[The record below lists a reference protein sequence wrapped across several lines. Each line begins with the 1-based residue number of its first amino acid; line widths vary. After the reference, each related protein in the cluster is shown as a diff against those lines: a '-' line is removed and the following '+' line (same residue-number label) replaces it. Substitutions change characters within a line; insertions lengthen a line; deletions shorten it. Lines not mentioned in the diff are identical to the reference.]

1 MKNMSIGRL
10 FMWILLGIILF
21 LTLFPFWWVLR
32 TALTTQ
38 SQIFQDT
45 TSLLPIG
52 FTWFNFERVLGFV
65 STTEAM
71 EQGGS
76 GQSLEFGKFLWNSI
90 QFSTIITVFQVFFS
104 TMAAYAFARLR
115 FPFRDLLFTI
125 YISALMIPG
134 IVLLIPNFVL
144 ITQIGKG
151 CGDWIGSYMPFLAT
165 ESFNICDYVGTGTM
179 SGLVAPYFFMTPFAV
194 FFLRQFFLGINRELE
209 EAARIDGAGYW
220 RTFWS
225 IALPISRPPVITLG
239 IITFIQ
245 AWNEYLWPSVVGR
258 DPEVRVLTVAL
269 NVFREQQPSGV
280 PDWTGL
286 MAGTFLA
293 IIPVLVIYMLVGR
306 QVINS
311 IQFTG
316 FK

>member
-10 FMWILLGIILF
+10 FMWILLIIILF

-38 SQIFQDT
+38 TVLFENT
-45 TSLLPIG
+45 TSLLPGG
-52 FTWFNFERVLGFV
+52 FTLFNFERVLGLV
-65 STTEAM
+65 STSENMA
-71 EQGGS
+71 QGGS
-76 GQSLEFGKFLWNSI
+76 GQSLDFGKFLWNSI
-90 QFSTIITVFQVFFS
+90 QFSTIITIFQVFFS

-115 FPFRDLLFTI
+115 FPFRDFLFTL

-144 ITQIGKG
+144 ITQIGKA
-151 CGDWIGSYMPFLAT
+151 CPDWIGSKLPFLAT
-165 ESFNICDYVGTGTM
+165 ESFNICNYVGTGTM
-179 SGLVAPYFFMTPFAV
+179 AGLVAPYFFMTPFAV

-209 EAARIDGAGYW
+209 EAARIDGAGYF

-269 NVFREQQPSGV
+269 NVFREQQPSGI

-293 IIPVLVIYMLVGR
+293 IIPVLLLYLIVGR
-306 QVINS
+306 RVINS